1 VLATVTLVT
10 HASHIATAAERNA
23 MLRAVELAARGVGT
37 VLPNPVVGAV
47 LLDPAGQPV
56 GEGWHRVAGGPHA
69 EVVALADAGDRARGA
84 TAVVTLEPCN
94 HTGRTPPCT
103 RALMQAGVRRVVIG
117 ALDPWAPAAGGSATL
132 RSAGVEVETGVHA
145 EAAERVNE
153 VWLTAVRRGW
163 PYVTWKLAAS
173 LDGRSA
179 AADGSSR
186 WITGERAR
194 DDVHRLRGE
203 VDTVLVGVGTVLA
216 DDPALTVRAGGR
228 VTGPQPLR
236 VVADTHARTPSSARV
251 RDRSADTWVASGA
264 EVGFA
269 DGHLDL
275 IALLRQLH
283 ARERR
288 HVLLEGGPTLAGA
301 FLQAGL
307 VDRVVAYVA
316 PVLLGSGIAALG
328 TAGVDTI
335 TQALRVEVEDV
346 TVLEPDVRITGRPR
360 R

>member
-1 VLATVTLVT
+1 
-10 HASHIATAAERNA
+10 
-23 MLRAVELAARGVGT
+23 
-37 VLPNPVVGAV
+37 
-47 LLDPAGQPV
+47 
-56 GEGWHRVAGGPHA
+56 
-69 EVVALADAGDRARGA
+69 
-84 TAVVTLEPCN
+84 
-94 HTGRTPPCT
+94 
-103 RALMQAGVRRVVIG
+103 MQAGVRRVVIG

-236 VVADTHARTPSSARV
+236 VVADTHGRTPSSARV